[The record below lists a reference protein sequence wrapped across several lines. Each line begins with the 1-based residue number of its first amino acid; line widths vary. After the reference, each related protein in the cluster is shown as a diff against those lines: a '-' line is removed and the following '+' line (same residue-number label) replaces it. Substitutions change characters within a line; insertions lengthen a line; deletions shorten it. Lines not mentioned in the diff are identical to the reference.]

1 MRDLITITEAG
12 KKLSFKRLPYGEGGL
27 SPVLSSTTIKD
38 HTKLARAYASR
49 YNKGEGD
56 KDFNEAGVF
65 LHNIY
70 FPQFRSPRNANV
82 PRGAIK
88 TFIDKHFGSFVDFKK
103 DMKTE
108 AMKLQGYS
116 WVYLNRAGGISTIR
130 NHQIRRNV
138 VLLID
143 WWEHAWIGTYGADK
157 GRYIDNIW
165 RIINWEH
172 INRRLGGGIQDG

>member
-1 MRDLITITEAG
+1 MAKEELLTFEGEITDLLPNANFRVKLENDHEIIATLAG
-12 KKLSFKRLPYGEGGL
+12 KLR
-27 SPVLSSTTIKD
+27 
-38 HTKLARAYASR
+38 RAYASR

-108 AMKLQGYS
+108 AMKLQGSS